1 MDKLETLKRIFNLLN
16 QIFKSTNL
24 ITRNIIVDINFKY
37 TFKQSKER
45 NFSTLKEYN
54 CRYKT
59 KIALKLRLYILL

>member
-37 TFKQSKER
+37 TFKQSKEM

-54 CRYKT
+54 CKYKT
-59 KIALKLRLYILL
+59 KTALKLSLYILL